1 MTKREDETGEYSFD
15 ELAKGVADGTL
26 SRSKALKAVFAAT
39 LGGALSIFAL
49 PSRDAEAARRRR
61 LPKTL
66 WAVVNAD
73 GTLVRGKGVT
83 GSIRATTGFYQVT
96 FVRDVSGCACSA
108 STNGGIPG
116 DVAPSSISPPAP
128 QVVQVFT
135 WNSAGT
141 PADLAFQL
149 VVNC

>member
-1 MTKREDETGEYSFD
+1 MRKREDETGEYSFD
-15 ELAKGVADGTL
+15 GLAKGVADGSL
-26 SRSKALKAVFAAT
+26 SRSKALKA
-39 LGGALSIFAL
+39 GGAAIFGGLLSIFAL
-49 PSRDAEAARRRR
+49 PSRDADAARRRR

-83 GSIRATTGFYQVT
+83 DSIRATTGFYHIT
-96 FVRDVSGCACSA
+96 FVRNVSGCAYSA
-108 STNGGIPG
+108 STNGGSPG
-116 DVAPSSISPPAP
+116 DVAPTNISQPAP
-128 QVVQVFT
+128 QVVLVFT
-135 WNSAGT
+135 YNSAGT